1 MTYKIETIKTVVARE
16 WVLRLSEEEAKLFYT
31 IVGHI
36 GGGVALRGGE
46 VTPIRKLV
54 NELALA
60 TETDGRATQSPFLSP
75 VDLRN
80 M

>member
-1 MTYKIETIKTVVARE
+1 MTYKIETIKTVVVRE
-16 WVLRLSEEEAKLFYT
+16 WVLRLSEEEAKLLRT

-36 GGGVALRGGE
+36 GGGVARGGE
-46 VTPIRKLV
+46 ATPIRKLV
-54 NELALA
+54 NDLALA

>member
-1 MTYKIETIKTVVARE
+1 MTYKIETMKTVVVRE
-16 WVLRLSEEEAKLFYT
+16 WVLRLSEEEAKLLRT

-36 GGGVALRGGE
+36 GGGVARGGE
-46 VTPIRKLV
+46 TTPIRKLV
-54 NELALA
+54 NDLALA

-75 VDLRN
+75 IDLRN

>member
-1 MTYKIETIKTVVARE
+1 MTYKIETIKTIVVRE
-16 WVLRLSEEEAKLFYT
+16 WVLRLSEEEAKFLRT

-36 GGGVALRGGE
+36 GGGVARGGGM
-46 VTPIRKLV
+46 TPIRKLI

-60 TETDGRATQSPFLSP
+60 TVTDGRATQSPFLSP
-75 VDLRN
+75 VDLRD